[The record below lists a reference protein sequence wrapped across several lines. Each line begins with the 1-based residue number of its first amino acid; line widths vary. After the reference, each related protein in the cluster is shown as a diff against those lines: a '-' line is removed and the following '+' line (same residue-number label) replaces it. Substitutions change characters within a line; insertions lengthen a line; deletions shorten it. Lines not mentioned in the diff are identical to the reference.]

1 MVRFR
6 PPVQTFP
13 GASGGKAMC
22 AFPSPALMQTAS
34 SAATADRGSG
44 MGRPAGFLAAA
55 DEKRRVNKTIPPL
68 TSCGAVRS
76 LIVAVGLLFAAFV
89 PFSAS
94 YAQSGPFAGMAGVWS
109 GGGTVI
115 LDDGSTER
123 IRCRATYAVGA
134 GGNGL
139 NQSLTCASD
148 SYRFNLSS
156 NVMASGGSLSGTWSE
171 SSRGINGT
179 LQGHG
184 ANGNFQVVASASGFT
199 ANITLTT
206 RGNRQ
211 SVVIRAES
219 QFRGASIS
227 LSRS

>member
-1 MVRFR
+1 
-6 PPVQTFP
+6 
-13 GASGGKAMC
+13 
-22 AFPSPALMQTAS
+22 
-34 SAATADRGSG
+34 
-44 MGRPAGFLAAA
+44 MGRPAEFHAAA
-55 DEKRRVNKTIPPL
+55 DGKRHGNKGTRAAKPAL
-68 TSCGAVRS
+68 RR
-76 LIVAVGLLFAAFV
+76 LIAAAATLVAALAFN
-89 PFSAS
+89 STS

-109 GGGTVI
+109 GGGTLT

-123 IRCRATYAVGA
+123 IRCRATYAVSRD
-134 GGNGL
+134 GNGL

-171 SSRGINGT
+171 SSRGVNGS
-179 LQGHG
+179 LEGRG
-184 ANGNFQVVASASGFT
+184 ANGNFQVVASAPGFT
-199 ANITLTT
+199 ANISLTT